1 MIRVFIADDHAVL
14 REGLRR
20 ILEAAGDMVVVGEAG
35 DGEEVLRR
43 AAAERWDVLLLDLG
57 LPGASG
63 ASVMRDLQAIRPRMP
78 VLVLSA
84 QPEDLYALRLLRS
97 GAAGY
102 VHKGRPAATI
112 VAAIRKVH
120 AGGRHVSPE
129 LAALLLT
136 TDFDPARA
144 PHESLTDRQREI
156 LVLIGDGKS
165 PSAIAAC
172 LGVRAS
178 TVSTHLHHIKTRLGL
193 RTIGELAQYAA
204 RVGLCTG
211 AALP

>member
-20 ILEAAGDMVVVGEAG
+20 ILEATGDMVVIGEAG
-35 DGEEVLRR
+35 DGEQVLRR
-43 AAAERWDVLLLDLG
+43 AATERWDVLLLDLG

-63 ASVMRDLQAIRPRMP
+63 ASVLRELQEIRPRMP

-84 QPEDLYALRLLRS
+84 QPEDLYALRLLAS

-102 VHKGRPAATI
+102 VHKGRPTATI
-112 VAAIRKVH
+112 VEAIRRVH

-136 TDFDPARA
+136 TDFDPKRA

-156 LVLIGDGKS
+156 LVLVGDGKS
-165 PSAIAAC
+165 PSAIAAR
-172 LGVRAS
+172 LGLRAS
-178 TVSTHLHHIKTRLGL
+178 TVSTHLHQIKTRLGL

-204 RVGLCTG
+204 RAGLGSG
-211 AALP
+211 AASP